1 MITIGTF
8 NIKSMSIGIFS
19 IKSIWI
25 GNTKVWSAEDATAL
39 ADMIPMSAHNE
50 ISSRYRTGGGMTN
63 TPLFYIKKN
72 IYEEFA
78 NCFIDY
84 MDCPRNP

>member
-8 NIKSMSIGIFS
+8 TIKSMSIGTFS

-39 ADMIPMSAHNE
+39 A
-50 ISSRYRTGGGMTN
+50 N
-63 TPLFYIKKN
+63 T
-72 IYEEFA
+72 EQEGV
-78 NCFIDY
+78 
-84 MDCPRNP
+84 